1 MATQSVM
8 YRNQELS
15 THERSQSLQT
25 ASTTTKKK
33 FKSSEEDVETQAVFP
48 FVSPEVL
55 SLNEL
60 LSLNSTSPVKSCI
73 RHSSKTAKYQ
83 GRQKR
88 KLFGNELESVEV
100 EVIETNKIIRL
111 KADRQAIRAKAEEK
125 ATLTKKFI
133 EQKHQRSPEIMIPLR
148 SHSVWEKMSVRLSC
162 TILGRPV
169 PKVKWYKNGV
179 ELKPSVCP
187 GKYTIHNQYGLHML
201 DINRCNLDDTAEYR
215 IVAVNGLG
223 EASSYATVL
232 VKSHEDM
239 YCGSQSMKDV
249 APDTRVEAD
258 FDVTFKALFP
268 REGETL
274 TLACTFSSELLEHQ
288 ECLAW
293 FKDGIPLKE
302 TKWLQL
308 HTSPRLA
315 SLKISHI
322 YKEDEG
328 LYSIHLPTHTGVKC
342 HNAYIYV
349 RDAVADEAGVPG
361 SPLDVQCTD
370 INKDYVFLT
379 WKPPSADGGSPV
391 TGYYVERCE
400 RGTAEWVQCNDEP
413 HKLCRFPL
421 QGLTN
426 GKTYYFRV
434 RAVNKVGISRPS
446 MKTEPVTISDP
457 LEAGRIMVI
466 DLDHGKQITVTKDEI
481 EGDIRIPLPPTQVQA
496 SEVSGSYIVLNWMEP
511 DPRGREPLNYYVE
524 KAEAGSG
531 RWQMANFEI
540 PVSSPR
546 FPVFGLNKDKSYQ
559 FRVKSVNKYGVSEPS
574 LPSEPIHLRDTF
586 VCPPPPRDVVAC
598 RNTNTSVVLQW
609 KCPQTQEEIGGYYM
623 YSRQAGS
630 NEWVTINNKPVT
642 CTRFTVDGLL
652 PQKEYTF
659 RVKAVNTAGTSEFS
673 EESEPILVKAAI
685 STPSP
690 PLDIALLSCGR
701 NDMVIGWKVPKF
713 TGAAEIQGYFLDQC
727 DVSDQMWQEVNIK
740 PHVTR
745 VFKIKNL
752 QEGHFYQFRA
762 MAVNAAGVGAPSK
775 PSNPFLCR
783 EWTMAQPGPPYDV
796 VCREVREN
804 SLVLIWEPPI
814 YTGQSPVTGYL
825 IETRKAGS
833 EVWTAVTTEQTQK
846 TWLKVSDLESGQT
859 YAFRVS
865 AVNSAGAGE
874 FSMPSQDV
882 CIETKAGLKDIE
894 IGVDEDGFIF
904 LSFQTPETSDSSQA
918 QWMKN
923 YKDDLDA
930 GRVQKVAEGNRSKLV
945 FKNPSEDDL
954 GLYTV
959 EMLDADGFSSSYDFT
974 KEDLERMLKLSWDVR
989 NPLIGMKSDW
999 AVDVLDN
1006 GTVRLWLQ
1014 VEKLSPSA
1022 ELKLIFND
1030 KELSSTPARKIN
1042 FDRANGLLEIL
1053 IDDFSEADEGSYTAQ
1068 LKDGRAKNQ
1077 FTLVLIDECFR
1088 KTLAKSKF
1096 NRHDWKRKMGP
1107 YFLEPLSWKITDDC
1121 ELLISCKATNLKK
1134 ESILKWFKD
1143 RKELSDFHFNPQ
1155 DGQSSLLLKEV
1166 TKVHM
1171 GEYKTVLSDTRGEDT
1186 SLLNLGD
1193 EDFKMVLK
1201 ELCRVAAL
1209 SASGLKIQSTADGF
1223 QLYCSLKYYLEDIK
1237 TNWRLKEKKLEDDK
1251 RIKKGSSIHKVWIDI
1266 FNPTEAD
1273 KGKYVLELCDD
1284 KQTYLRTLDLS
1295 GHVFDEAFEEYQ
1307 RLRQAAIAEKNRAK
1321 VTKGLPDVV
1330 AIMEDKT
1337 LCLTCGFAGDPIP
1350 EINWTKNDK
1359 QIIVGDQYKIIND
1372 SNSSAITINKVS
1384 SDDSGKYTIHVK
1396 NKYGTEEAT
1405 VTVSVYKHGET
1416 PIEGVLLI

>member
-1 MATQSVM
+1 PLGSHPPTTSSRLWPRQAQKWVP
-8 YRNQELS
+8 
-15 THERSQSLQT
+15 SLKSSKRISLKISYKGETKLYKILAKNLLQKNKYNKIV
-25 ASTTTKKK
+25 KKK
-33 FKSSEEDVETQAVFP
+33 F
-48 FVSPEVL
+48 
-55 SLNEL
+55 
-60 LSLNSTSPVKSCI
+60 
-73 RHSSKTAKYQ
+73 
-83 GRQKR
+83 
-88 KLFGNELESVEV
+88 LEQ
-100 EVIETNKIIRL
+100 R
-111 KADRQAIRAKAEEK
+111 
-125 ATLTKKFI
+125 
-133 EQKHQRSPEIMIPLR
+133 HQRSPEIMIPLR

-179 ELKPSVCP
+179 ELQPSVCP

-201 DINRCNLDDTAEYR
+201 DINRYKYYISLSIILNDATFLLASVLLLYCWLSLF
-215 IVAVNGLG
+215 VAINISLF
-223 EASSYATVL
+223 L
-232 VKSHEDM
+232 FSHT
-239 YCGSQSMKDV
+239 

-258 FDVTFKALFP
+258 FDETFKPLFP

-293 FKDGIPLKE
+293 FKDGQFLE

-328 LYSIHLPTHTGVKC
+328 LYSVHLPTHTGVKR

-446 MKTEPVTISDP
+446 MKTEPVTVSDP
-457 LEAGRIMVI
+457 SEAGRIM
-466 DLDHGKQITVTKDEI
+466 
-481 EGDIRIPLPPTQVQA
+481 GDIRIPLPPTQVQA

-524 KAEAGSG
+524 KAEAGSN

-586 VCPPPPRDVVAC
+586 ATTCLRPPPPRDVVAC

-652 PQKEYTF
+652 SQKEYTF

-690 PLDIALLSCGR
+690 PLDVALLSCGR

-727 DVSDQMWQEVNIK
+727 DVSDQMWHEVNIK

-745 VFKIKNL
+745 VFKVKNL

-762 MAVNAAGVGAPSK
+762 MAMNAAGVGAPSK

-783 EWTMAQPGPPYDV
+783 EWTMPQPGPPYDV

-804 SLVLIWEPPI
+804 SLVLLWEPPI

-825 IETRKAGS
+825 IEARKAGS

-846 TWLKVSDLESGQT
+846 TWLKVSNLESGQT

-882 CIETKAGLKDIE
+882 CIEIKADIE

-974 KEDLERMLKLSWDVR
+974 KEAVENFIV
-989 NPLIGMKSDW
+989 IGMKSDW

-1030 KELSSTPARKIN
+1030 KEISSTPARKIN

-1166 TKVHM
+1166 QYT
-1171 GEYKTVLSDTRGEDT
+1171 ERST
-1186 SLLNLGD
+1186 
-1193 EDFKMVLK
+1193 
-1201 ELCRVAAL
+1201 L

-1237 TNWRLKEKKLEDDK
+1237 TNWRFKEKKLEDDK

-1295 GHVFDEAFEEYQ
+1295 GHALFVCFILD
-1307 RLRQAAIAEKNRAK
+1307 RAK

-1359 QIIVGDQYKIIND
+1359 LIIVGDQYKIIND

>member
-1 MATQSVM
+1 PRQAQKWVP
-8 YRNQELS
+8 
-15 THERSQSLQT
+15 SL
-25 ASTTTKKK
+25 
-33 FKSSEEDVETQAVFP
+33 KSSKRISLKISYKGETKLYKILQNSVCLTILFC
-48 FVSPEVL
+48 
-55 SLNEL
+55 
-60 LSLNSTSPVKSCI
+60 LNS
-73 RHSSKTAKYQ
+73 
-83 GRQKR
+83 
-88 KLFGNELESVEV
+88 LFVFL
-100 EVIETNKIIRL
+100 
-111 KADRQAIRAKAEEK
+111 QAEEK
-125 ATLTKKFI
+125 ATLTKKFL
-133 EQKHQRSPEIMIPLR
+133 EQRHQRSPEIMIPLR

-169 PKVKWYKNGV
+169 PKKG
-179 ELKPSVCP
+179 
-187 GKYTIHNQYGLHML
+187 
-201 DINRCNLDDTAEYR
+201 LDDATFLLASVLLLYCWLSLF
-215 IVAVNGLG
+215 VAINISLF
-223 EASSYATVL
+223 L
-232 VKSHEDM
+232 FSHT
-239 YCGSQSMKDV
+239 

-258 FDVTFKALFP
+258 FDETFKPLFP

-328 LYSIHLPTHTGVKC
+328 LYSVHLPTHTGVKR
-342 HNAYIYV
+342 HNCVGLNYW
-349 RDAVADEAGVPG
+349 DPLLTGVPG

-446 MKTEPVTISDP
+446 MKTEPVTVSDP
-457 LEAGRIMVI
+457 SEAGRIMVI

-524 KAEAGSG
+524 KAEAGSN

-586 VCPPPPRDVVAC
+586 VRPPPPRDVVAC

-652 PQKEYTF
+652 SQKEYTF

-690 PLDIALLSCGR
+690 PLDVALLSCGR

-727 DVSDQMWQEVNIK
+727 DVSDQMWHEVNIK

-745 VFKIKNL
+745 VKNL

-762 MAVNAAGVGAPSK
+762 MAMNAAGVGAPSK

-783 EWTMAQPGPPYDV
+783 EWTMPQPGPPYDV

-804 SLVLIWEPPI
+804 SLVLLWEPPI

-825 IETRKAGS
+825 IEARKAGS

-846 TWLKVSDLESGQT
+846 TWLKVCLKYFQ
-859 YAFRVS
+859 
-865 AVNSAGAGE
+865 NSRLIPW
-874 FSMPSQDV
+874 PSSF
-882 CIETKAGLKDIE
+882 IFILLGLKDIE

-930 GRVQKVAEGNRSKLV
+930 GRVQKVAEGNRYEKS
-945 FKNPSEDDL
+945 
-954 GLYTV
+954 V
-959 EMLDADGFSSSYDFT
+959 ENFI
-974 KEDLERMLKLSWDVR
+974 V
-989 NPLIGMKSDW
+989 IGMKSDW

-1030 KELSSTPARKIN
+1030 KEISSTPARKIN

-1077 FTLVLIDECFR
+1077 FTLVLIDECKLKKNY
-1088 KTLAKSKF
+1088 KT
-1096 NRHDWKRKMGP
+1096 WP

-1166 TKVHM
+1166 QYTERSSRFSLMHFEVHLNIISD
-1171 GEYKTVLSDTRGEDT
+1171 EY
-1186 SLLNLGD
+1186 
-1193 EDFKMVLK
+1193 
-1201 ELCRVAAL
+1201 
-1209 SASGLKIQSTADGF
+1209 
-1223 QLYCSLKYYLEDIK
+1223 Y
-1237 TNWRLKEKKLEDDK
+1237 DK

-1295 GHVFDEAFEEYQ
+1295 GHALFVCFILD
-1307 RLRQAAIAEKNRAK
+1307 RAK

-1359 QIIVGDQYKIIND
+1359 LIIVGDQYKIIND